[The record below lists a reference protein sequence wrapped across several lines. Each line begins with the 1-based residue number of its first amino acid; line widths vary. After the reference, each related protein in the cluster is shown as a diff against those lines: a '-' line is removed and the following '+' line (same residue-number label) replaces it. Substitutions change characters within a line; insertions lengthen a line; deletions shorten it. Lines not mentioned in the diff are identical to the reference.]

1 MLPVPSTVSNSD
13 LRGVGINQTKSR
25 GLRGCHRVFSNAY
38 CPAPLGVRTG
48 RLRSRVEAP
57 LSEPVPPGLPVVRL
71 LPVAPQPQDFSPQ
84 ARLTVFDFF
93 FHLSVVSYIIS
104 KYNMEALDY
113 ATRFRSRL
121 STAGAAFLNPA
132 VMSVVGSSLKIL
144 MCSCLHDTAE
154 HIMEIN
160 GGCLCL
166 REREKEREGG
176 RGRIL

>member
-1 MLPVPSTVSNSD
+1 
-13 LRGVGINQTKSR
+13 
-25 GLRGCHRVFSNAY
+25 
-38 CPAPLGVRTG
+38 
-48 RLRSRVEAP
+48 
-57 LSEPVPPGLPVVRL
+57 
-71 LPVAPQPQDFSPQ
+71 
-84 ARLTVFDFF
+84 
-93 FHLSVVSYIIS
+93 
-104 KYNMEALDY
+104 MEALDY

-154 HIMEIN
+154 HMEIN